1 MKLTFL
7 YRYVCSI
14 HRVKYKFL
22 IVMKLIAILL
32 LTATMHLSA
41 ASYSQN
47 ITLSVRNADLQN
59 VFKEVNKQSG
69 YLFFYAGKNNIS
81 QKKVSVV
88 LKSATIKQALDEILK
103 DQALTYTIINN
114 TIVLQNSAEVPK
126 VAEPVFIPIPLS
138 GKVVDAV
145 TKSGIGGVNIYQKDN
160 KANGTTTSSNG
171 EFKINANPGDTLV
184 FSFIGYKLKQV
195 KVIDSK
201 PMNILLETDVK
212 DMNDVVITGYQTIK
226 KESYTGTA
234 ITIKGD
240 DLKKLNSQNLIK
252 SIQSFDPSFKILD
265 NNLVG
270 ADPNALPKINVR
282 GATAL
287 PSIGDNVLDRNNL
300 SSNYNLPAFI
310 MDGFEVSLQKVT
322 DLDIN
327 RIESITLLKDAAA
340 TAVYGSRAA
349 NGVLVI
355 TTKAPIP
362 GKLQFSYNSEFVF
375 TAPDLSDYHLLNA
388 ADKLRYEEMAGLY
401 SSSINNTNV
410 GTPDELAAA
419 YYGKLRNVASGVN
432 TYWLSQPLRNTY
444 GQKQSV
450 FAQGGDSTFRY
461 GVDLRY
467 QTRPGVMKESGR
479 DQFSGGMSFSYSPS
493 RKLIIKNEVTLTQ
506 VNATNSKYGD
516 FSTYV
521 YMNPYYP
528 MTDASG
534 KLIREIANWRVDTKR
549 SGADQYK
556 NVPVFNPLFEA
567 SLANFNKDE
576 YLEFVD
582 ALSADWKL
590 TPALRLKGQVN
601 LNKTRSSA
609 DRFVSPLSN
618 TFFNG
623 PAAEIQNRG
632 SYDYSSADRL
642 TLDGNMTLSYNK
654 MVKDHFFNLV
664 LGSNVISSRADFKF
678 FSARGFSNDRFTNIG
693 FARTYLP
700 NAAPAGNV
708 LKSRSIGN
716 FFSGNYSFKDK
727 YLLDATFRLDG
738 SSAFGAAS
746 RFAPFYAGG
755 LGWNMHKEKFME
767 PLANV
772 ISKFKLSVTGGLTG
786 SVSFPPYLSK
796 SIYGYQTS
804 NWYATGLGAIV
815 QGYGNENLKW
825 QKTTNFDAGIDLGFF
840 KDRLM
845 LTPRYYYKLTK
856 GLLVDINVAPSTGFT
871 TYKENLGDMANKG
884 YELYLTLNAM
894 RTTNWNINLTANVA
908 HNTNTIVKIGNAL
921 KAYNQSIDDFQSVD
935 SNKVAGVPLLR
946 YNEGQSLNTFYA
958 VKSRGIDPENGK
970 EIYVKRDGSLTYD
983 YDIRDTQPVGDATP
997 TAEGS
1002 FGGNITYKQFLLSFS
1017 FYYRFGGDMYNQTL
1031 VDRVENADPRYNV
1044 DSRVLAQRWQKPGDV
1059 VFYKNIADLGQTKA
1073 TSRFIQK
1080 DNLLELRSVYVS
1092 YDLKKALARK
1102 LWMQGLRA
1110 SVTANDIF
1118 KTSSVQIER
1127 GINYPFARSVTFAL
1141 QATF

>member
-1 MKLTFL
+1 
-7 YRYVCSI
+7 
-14 HRVKYKFL
+14 
-22 IVMKLIAILL
+22 MKLIAILL

-114 TIVLQNSAEVPK
+114 TIVLQNSVDKPQLPDAVDKPM
-126 VAEPVFIPIPLS
+126 PLS
-138 GKVVDAV
+138 GRVVDAQ
-145 TKSGIGGVNIYQKDN
+145 TKKGIVGVNVYQKDN
-160 KANGTTTSSNG
+160 KANGTTTASNG
-171 EFKINANPGDTLV
+171 EFKINANLGDTLV

-195 KVIDSK
+195 RVVDSK
-201 PMNILLETDVK
+201 PMNISLETEIK
-212 DMNDVVITGYQTIK
+212 DMSDVVITGYQTIK

-240 DLKKLNSQNLIK
+240 DLKKMNSQNLIK

-265 NNLVG
+265 NNLAG
-270 ADPNALPKINVR
+270 SDPNALPKINVR

-287 PSIGDNVLDRNNL
+287 PSINDNVLDRNNL
-300 SSNYNLPAFI
+300 SSSYNLPAFI

-362 GKLQFSYNSEFVF
+362 GRLQFAYNSEFVF

-388 ADKLRYEEMAGLY
+388 ADKLRYEQIAGLY
-401 SSSINNTNV
+401 TSSPNNTNM
-410 GTPDELAAA
+410 GTPDELEAA
-419 YYGKLRNVASGVN
+419 YYSKLRNVASGVN

-444 GQKQSV
+444 GQKQSI
-450 FAQGGDSTFRY
+450 FAQGGDTTFRY

-479 DQFSGGMSFSYSPS
+479 NQFSGGMSFSYNPS
-493 RKLIIKNEVTLTQ
+493 RKLLIKNEVTLTQ

-534 KLIREIANWRVDTKR
+534 KLIREIANWRVDTR
-549 SGADQYK
+549 QSGADQYK
-556 NVPVFNPLFEA
+556 NVAVYNPLFEA
-567 SLANFNKDE
+567 SLANFDKNE
-576 YLEFVD
+576 YMEFMD
-582 ALSADWKL
+582 ALSTDWKL
-590 TPALRLKGQVN
+590 TPALRLRGQVN
-601 LNKTRSSA
+601 LIKYKASA

-623 PAAEIQNRG
+623 PAAEIENRG
-632 SYDYSSADRL
+632 SYDYSVDENL
-642 TLDGNMTLSYNK
+642 KLDGNVTLTYNK
-654 MVKDHFFNLV
+654 MIKDHFFNVV
-664 LGSNVISSRADFKF
+664 LGGNAISARSDFKYF
-678 FSARGFSNDRFTNIG
+678 QARGFSNDRFTNIG
-693 FARTYLP
+693 FARTYQP
-700 NAAPAGNV
+700 DTHPGGNV
-708 LKSRSIGN
+708 SKSRSLGT
-716 FFSGNYSFKDK
+716 FFSGNYSYKDK
-727 YLLDATFRLDG
+727 YLMDATFRLDG

-772 ISKFKLSVTGGLTG
+772 ISRLKFTVTGGLTG

-796 SIYGYQTS
+796 SIYAYQTS
-804 NWYATGLGAIV
+804 NWYATGLGAVV
-815 QGYGNENLKW
+815 QGYGNDNLKW
-825 QKTTNFDAGIDLGFF
+825 QKTTNIDAGIDIGLF

-845 LTPRYYYKLTK
+845 LRPAYYYKLTK
-856 GLLVDINVAPSTGFT
+856 GLLIDINVAPSTGFT
-871 TYKENLGDMANKG
+871 TYKENLGNMENKG
-884 YELYLTLNAM
+884 YELYATFNAI
-894 RTTNWNINLTANVA
+894 RTSNWNINFTANVA
-908 HNTNTIVKIGNAL
+908 HNTNTIVEIGNAL
-921 KAYNQSIDDFQSVD
+921 KAYNESVDEFQSD
-935 SNKVAGVPLLR
+935 DNNKAAGFPLLR
-946 YNEGQSLNTFYA
+946 YNEGQSLNTYYA

-983 YDIRDTQPVGDATP
+983 YDIRDTQPVGDSTP
-997 TAEGS
+997 FAEGS
-1002 FGGNITYKQFLLSFS
+1002 FGGNISYKQFMLSFS
-1017 FYYRFGGDMYNQTL
+1017 FFYRFGGDMYNQTL

-1044 DSRVLAQRWQKPGDV
+1044 DSRVLAQRWQKPGDI

-1080 DNLLELRSVYVS
+1080 DNQLELRSVYLS
-1092 YDLKKALARK
+1092 YDLKKTVAKK

-1110 SVTANDIF
+1110 SFTANDIF
-1118 KTSSVQIER
+1118 KSTSAQIER
-1127 GINYPFARSVTFAL
+1127 GIDYPFARSVMFAL

>member
-7 YRYVCSI
+7 YRYVCLI
-14 HRVKYKFL
+14 HRVKYKLF

-32 LTATMHLSA
+32 LIGTMHLSA

-47 ITLSVRNADLQN
+47 ITLSVRNADLQT
-59 VFKEVNKQSG
+59 VFKQINKQSG
-69 YLFFYAGKNNIS
+69 YLFFYADRNNIN
-81 QKKVSVV
+81 QKKVSVD
-88 LKSATIKQALDEILK
+88 LKSVPINQALDQILK
-103 DQALTYTIINN
+103 DQKLTYTIINK
-114 TIVLQNSAEVPK
+114 TIVLQNRAEVPLDVEVMVK
-126 VAEPVFIPIPLS
+126 PIQLS
-138 GKVVDAV
+138 GKVTDAA
-145 TKSGIGGVNIYQKDN
+145 TKSGISGVNIYQKDN
-160 KANGTTTSSNG
+160 KGNRTQTSSNG
-171 EFKINANPGDTLV
+171 EFKINVNPGDILV
-184 FSFIGYKLKQV
+184 FSFIGYKAKELKV
-195 KVIDSK
+195 VDAKFVE
-201 PMNILLETDVK
+201 ILLEAEVK
-212 DMNDVVITGYQTIK
+212 TMNDVVITGYQTIK
-226 KESYTGTA
+226 KESFTGTA
-234 ITIKGD
+234 ITIKGE
-240 DLKKLNSQNLIK
+240 DLKKLNSQNLLK

-270 ADPNALPKINVR
+270 ADPNALPRINVR

-300 SSNYNLPAFI
+300 ASNYNLPAFI
-310 MDGFEVSLQKVT
+310 MDGFEVSLQKVS

-355 TTKAPIP
+355 TTKAPLP

-388 ADKLRYEEMAGLY
+388 AQKLEYEKMAGLY
-401 SSSINNTNV
+401 KVSGSNTNV
-410 GTPDELAAA
+410 GSQDELDAA

-444 GQKQSV
+444 GQKQSI
-450 FAQGGDSTFRY
+450 FAQGGDTTFRY
-461 GVDLRY
+461 GIDVRY
-467 QTRPGVMKESGR
+467 QSRPGVMKESGR
-479 DQFSGGMSFSYSPS
+479 DQFSGGMTFSYNPG
-493 RKLIIKNEVTLTQ
+493 RKLIIRNEVTLTQ
-506 VNATNSKYGD
+506 VNAENSKYGD

-528 MTDASG
+528 MTDGSG

-549 SGADQYK
+549 SGPDQYK
-556 NVPVFNPLFEA
+556 SVPVYNPLFEA
-567 SLANFNKDE
+567 SLSNFNKDE

-601 LNKTRSSA
+601 LIKTKASA
-609 DRFVSPLSN
+609 DRFVSPQSN
-618 TFFNG
+618 TFFDG
-623 PAAEIQNRG
+623 PTAEIQNRG
-632 SYDYSSADRL
+632 SYDYSNSDRL
-642 TLDGNMTLSYNK
+642 TIDGNVTLSYNK
-654 MVKDHFFNLV
+654 AVKDHFFNLV
-664 LGSNVISSRADFKF
+664 LGTNVISSRSDFKYF
-678 FSARGFSNDRFTNIG
+678 QARGFSNDRFTNVG

-700 NAAPAGNV
+700 NAAPQGNV

-716 FFSGNYSFKDK
+716 FFSGNYSFKDR

-738 SSAFGAAS
+738 SSAFGSAS

-755 LGWNMHKEKFME
+755 LGWNMHKEPFME
-767 PLANV
+767 PLSAV
-772 ISKFKLSVTGGLTG
+772 ISKLKLTVSGGLTG

-796 SIYGYQTS
+796 SIYAYQTS
-804 NWYATGLGAIV
+804 NWYATGLGAVV
-815 QGYGNENLKW
+815 QGYGNDNLKW
-825 QKTTNFDAGIDLGFF
+825 QKTTNMDAGIDFGFF
-840 KDRLM
+840 KDKLL

-856 GLLVDINVAPSTGFT
+856 GLLIDVNVAPSTGFT
-871 TYKENLGDMANKG
+871 TYKENLGDIANKG
-884 YELYLTLNAM
+884 YELYLTANAL
-894 RTTNWNINLTANVA
+894 RTANWNVNVTANVA
-908 HNTNTIVKIGNAL
+908 RNTNTIMKIGNAL
-921 KAYNQSIDDFQSVD
+921 KAYNQTVDDFQSVD

-970 EIYVKRDGSLTYD
+970 EIYVKRDGSLTYV

-1002 FGGNITYKQFLLSFS
+1002 FGGNVTYKQFLLSFS

-1080 DNLLELRSVYVS
+1080 DNLIELRSVYLS
-1092 YDLKKALARK
+1092 YDLKKATAKK
-1102 LWMQGLRA
+1102 LWMQALRA
-1110 SVTANDIF
+1110 SITANDIF
-1118 KTSSVQIER
+1118 KSASVEIER